1 MKGMLCETVDGMLL
15 QATDTSAVPHP
26 SAMSSIEN
34 LGYFIAAEL
43 EHCSE
48 MGNSYTQ

>member
-15 QATDTSAVPHP
+15 QATDTSPVPHP
-26 SAMSSIEN
+26 QMSSTEN

-48 MGNSYTQ
+48 MGK